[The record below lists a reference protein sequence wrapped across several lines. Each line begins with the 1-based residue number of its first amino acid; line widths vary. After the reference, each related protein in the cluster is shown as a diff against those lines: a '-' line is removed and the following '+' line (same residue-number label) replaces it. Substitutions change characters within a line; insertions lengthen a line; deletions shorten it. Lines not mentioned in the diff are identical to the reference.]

1 MLRDPMGGAPLLTF
15 WYAGEGVKA
24 RRRMKTASPAAVCAG
39 LEAFKPHSTQ
49 HTNFSM
55 SSHTGS
61 SSNSSSN
68 SPQNPAGFR
77 SFSFRL
83 LLGLTLAALVTGVFS
98 GLGAIALHYVL
109 DFMQELTFGQ
119 AEGHH
124 PMVTDGADPARRALV
139 LAALG
144 PFVALVWYYL
154 QSGGRRVVGVKS
166 QIAGATEEDRTPSLW
181 RQISHSLIQIV
192 AVGAGSPVGKEVAP
206 RELGALAAG
215 RTSNLLERLGFVGSD
230 GAPLLGVRERSLL
243 VAAGA
248 ASGLAAVYQVPIGGV
263 VYLVEAMA
271 VGLSL
276 RSLYVGAVTVWTAT
290 VTANLVIVNEPTYPV
305 PQLPLD
311 ATTLT
316 VAALTGVVLAPL
328 ALGFRALSQRAEKIK
343 AKDRSLLWRI
353 PVAFA
358 LVAVVSLWLP
368 EILGNGRLLTQ
379 HTFNASLDA
388 AADGLTAAAAVY
400 VLVLAVAK
408 AAVVVLSLRFGSYG
422 GTLTPGLALGA
433 AAAFCVAALV
443 LWVFPGLG
451 GGPGGAS
458 MVLYAAALTGTAAF
472 LGVSMN
478 APLSALT
485 LLIGFTGQGA
495 SAWLP
500 MAVAVGTA
508 VLTRRA
514 WTRAFGNKK

>member
-1 MLRDPMGGAPLLTF
+1 
-15 WYAGEGVKA
+15 
-24 RRRMKTASPAAVCAG
+24 
-39 LEAFKPHSTQ
+39 
-49 HTNFSM
+49 M

-61 SSNSSSN
+61 SSNSSPN

-83 LLGLTLAALVTGVFS
+83 LMGLTLAALVTGVFS

-124 PMVTDGADPARRALV
+124 PMVTDGADPARRALI

-144 PFVALVWYYL
+144 PFVALVWHYL
-154 QSGGRRVVGVKS
+154 QSGGRRVVGVNS

-181 RQISHSLIQIV
+181 QQISHSVIQIV

-215 RTSNLLERLGFVGSD
+215 RCACFLERGGGTRPD
-230 GAPLLGVRERSLL
+230 GAPLLGARERRLL

-276 RSLYVGAVTVWTAT
+276 WSLYVGAVTVWTAT

-316 VAALTGVVLAPL
+316 VAALTGVVLTPL

-379 HTFNASLDA
+379 HTFNEALAGGLGAGAVGYVA
-388 AADGLTAAAAVY
+388 ALT
-400 VLVLAVAK
+400 VAK
-408 AAVVVLSLRFGSYG
+408 AAVVVLSLRSGSYG

-433 AAAFCVAALV
+433 AAAFCMAALV
-443 LWVFPGLG
+443 LWAFPGLG
-451 GGPGGAS
+451 GVPGGAS

-478 APLSALT
+478 APLSALA

-508 VLTRRA
+508 VLTRWA
-514 WTRAFGNKK
+514 WTRAFGAKK

>member
-1 MLRDPMGGAPLLTF
+1 
-15 WYAGEGVKA
+15 
-24 RRRMKTASPAAVCAG
+24 
-39 LEAFKPHSTQ
+39 
-49 HTNFSM
+49 M
-55 SSHTGS
+55 SSHTA
-61 SSNSSSN
+61 SSSN
-68 SPQNPAGFR
+68 SPHIPAGSH

-83 LLGLTLAALVTGVFS
+83 LMGLTLAALVTGVFS

-124 PMVTDGADPARRALV
+124 PMVTDGADPARRALI

-154 QSGGRRVVGVKS
+154 QSGGRRVVGVNS

-181 RQISHSLIQIV
+181 QQISHSVIQIV

-215 RTSNLLERLGFVGSD
+215 RCACFLERMGSTRPD
-230 GAPLLGVRERSLL
+230 GAPLLGARERRLL

-276 RSLYVGAVTVWTAT
+276 WSLYVGAVTVWTAT

-316 VAALTGVVLAPL
+316 VAALTGVVLTPL

-379 HTFNASLDA
+379 HTFNEALAGGLGAGAVGYVA
-388 AADGLTAAAAVY
+388 ALT
-400 VLVLAVAK
+400 VAK
-408 AAVVVLSLRFGSYG
+408 AAVVVLSLRSGSYG

-433 AAAFCVAALV
+433 AAAFCMAALV
-443 LWVFPGLG
+443 LWAFPGLG
-451 GGPGGAS
+451 GVPGGAS

-508 VLTRRA
+508 VLTRWA
-514 WTRAFGNKK
+514 WTRAFGAKK

>member
-1 MLRDPMGGAPLLTF
+1 
-15 WYAGEGVKA
+15 
-24 RRRMKTASPAAVCAG
+24 
-39 LEAFKPHSTQ
+39 
-49 HTNFSM
+49 M

-61 SSNSSSN
+61 SSNSSPN

-154 QSGGRRVVGVKS
+154 QSGGRRVVSVKA

-181 RQISHSLIQIV
+181 RQISHSVIQIV

-215 RTSNLLERLGFVGSD
+215 RCARLLERIGGTRPDGSL
-230 GAPLLGVRERSLL
+230 LLGDRERRLL

-248 ASGLAAVYQVPIGGV
+248 ASGLAAVYQVPIGGL

-271 VGLSL
+271 AGLSL

-353 PVAFA
+353 PVAFV

-379 HTFNASLDA
+379 HTFNVSLDA
-388 AADGLTAAAAVY
+388 TAGGLSAVVAWY
-400 VLVLAVAK
+400 VVALCVAK
-408 AAVVVLSLRFGSYG
+408 AAVVLLSLRSGSYG

-433 AAAFCVAALV
+433 AAAFSVAALV
-443 LWVFPGLG
+443 LWAFPALG
-451 GGPGGAS
+451 GMPGGAS

-508 VLTRRA
+508 VLTRWA
-514 WTRAFGNKK
+514 WTRVFGSKK

>member
-1 MLRDPMGGAPLLTF
+1 
-15 WYAGEGVKA
+15 
-24 RRRMKTASPAAVCAG
+24 
-39 LEAFKPHSTQ
+39 
-49 HTNFSM
+49 
-55 SSHTGS
+55 
-61 SSNSSSN
+61 
-68 SPQNPAGFR
+68 
-77 SFSFRL
+77 
-83 LLGLTLAALVTGVFS
+83 
-98 GLGAIALHYVL
+98 
-109 DFMQELTFGQ
+109 MQELTFGQ

-181 RQISHSLIQIV
+181 RQIAHSVIQIV

-215 RTSNLLERLGFVGSD
+215 RTSNLLERLGFVGAD
-230 GAPLLGVRERSLL
+230 GAALLGVRERSLL

-290 VTANLVIVNEPTYPV
+290 ANLVIVNEPTYPV

-316 VAALTGVVLAPL
+316 VAALTGVVLTPL
-328 ALGFRALSQRAEKIK
+328 ALGFRALSQRAEKLK

-379 HTFNASLDA
+379 HTFNVSLDA
-388 AADGLTAAAAVY
+388 AAGGLTAAAAVY
-400 VLVLAVAK
+400 VLALAVAK

-443 LWVFPGLG
+443 LWAFPGLDG
-451 GGPGGAS
+451 VPGGTS

-508 VLTRRA
+508 VLTRWA
-514 WTRAFGNKK
+514 WTRAFGAKK

>member
-1 MLRDPMGGAPLLTF
+1 M
-15 WYAGEGVKA
+15 
-24 RRRMKTASPAAVCAG
+24 
-39 LEAFKPHSTQ
+39 
-49 HTNFSM
+49 
-55 SSHTGS
+55 
-61 SSNSSSN
+61 
-68 SPQNPAGFR
+68 
-77 SFSFRL
+77 
-83 LLGLTLAALVTGVFS
+83 FS

-119 AEGHH
+119 SEGHH

-154 QSGGRRVVGVKS
+154 QSGGRRVVSVKA
-166 QIAGATEEDRTPSLW
+166 QIAGTTEEDLNPPLW
-181 RQISHSLIQIV
+181 RQISHSVIQIV

-215 RTSNLLERLGFVGSD
+215 RCARLLERIGGTRPDGSL
-230 GAPLLGVRERSLL
+230 LLGDRERRLL

-248 ASGLAAVYQVPIGGV
+248 ASGLAAVYQVPIGGL

-271 VGLSL
+271 AGLSL
-276 RSLYVGAVTVWTAT
+276 WSLYVGAVTVWTAT
-290 VTANLVIVNEPTYPV
+290 VTANLVISSAPTYPV

-328 ALGFRALSQRAEKIK
+328 AL
-343 AKDRSLLWRI
+343 
-353 PVAFA
+353 
-358 LVAVVSLWLP
+358 VAVVSLWLP

-379 HTFNASLDA
+379 HTFNVSLDA
-388 AADGLTAAAAVY
+388 AAGGLSAVAAWY
-400 VLVLAVAK
+400 VVALCVAK
-408 AAVVVLSLRFGSYG
+408 AAVVLLSLRSGSYG

-433 AAAFCVAALV
+433 AAAFSVAALA
-443 LWVFPGLG
+443 LWAFPALG
-451 GGPGGAS
+451 GVPGGAS

-472 LGVSMN
+472 LGISMN

-485 LLIGFTGQGA
+485 LLIGFTGQGT

-508 VLTRRA
+508 VLTRWA
-514 WTRAFGNKK
+514 WTRAFGAKK

>member
-1 MLRDPMGGAPLLTF
+1 
-15 WYAGEGVKA
+15 
-24 RRRMKTASPAAVCAG
+24 
-39 LEAFKPHSTQ
+39 
-49 HTNFSM
+49 M
-55 SSHTGS
+55 SSHTA
-61 SSNSSSN
+61 SSSN
-68 SPQNPAGFR
+68 SPHIPAGSH

-83 LLGLTLAALVTGVFS
+83 LMGLTLAALVTGVFS

-124 PMVTDGADPARRALV
+124 PMVTDGADPARRALI

-144 PFVALVWYYL
+144 PFVALVCYYL
-154 QSGGRRVVGVKS
+154 QSGGRRVVGVNS

-181 RQISHSLIQIV
+181 QQISHSVIQIV

-215 RTSNLLERLGFVGSD
+215 RCACFLERMGSTRPD
-230 GAPLLGVRERSLL
+230 GAPLLGARERRLL

-276 RSLYVGAVTVWTAT
+276 WSLYVGAVTVWTAT

-316 VAALTGVVLAPL
+316 VAALTGVVLTPL

-379 HTFNASLDA
+379 HTFNEALAGGLGAGAVGYVA
-388 AADGLTAAAAVY
+388 ALT
-400 VLVLAVAK
+400 VAK
-408 AAVVVLSLRFGSYG
+408 AAVVVLSLRSGSYG

-433 AAAFCVAALV
+433 AAAFCMAALV
-443 LWVFPGLG
+443 LWAFPGLG
-451 GGPGGAS
+451 GVPGGAS

-508 VLTRRA
+508 VLTRWA
-514 WTRAFGNKK
+514 WTRVFGTKK

>member
-1 MLRDPMGGAPLLTF
+1 
-15 WYAGEGVKA
+15 
-24 RRRMKTASPAAVCAG
+24 
-39 LEAFKPHSTQ
+39 
-49 HTNFSM
+49 M

-61 SSNSSSN
+61 SPNSSSN
-68 SPQNPAGFR
+68 SPQNSAGFR

-139 LAALG
+139 LAVLG

-215 RTSNLLERLGFVGSD
+215 RTSNLLERLGFVGAD

-311 ATTLT
+311 ATTL
-316 VAALTGVVLAPL
+316 AALTGVVLTPL
-328 ALGFRALSQRAEKIK
+328 ALGFRALSQRAEKLK

-358 LVAVVSLWLP
+358 LVAMVSLWLP

-379 HTFNASLDA
+379 HTFNVSLDA
-388 AADGLTAAAAVY
+388 AAGGLTAAAAAY
-400 VLVLAVAK
+400 VLALCVAK
-408 AAVVVLSLRFGSYG
+408 AAVVVVSLRFGSYG

-433 AAAFCVAALV
+433 AAAFSVAALV
-443 LWVFPGLG
+443 LWAFPGLG
-451 GGPGGAS
+451 GVPGGAS

-472 LGVSMN
+472 LGISMN

-508 VLTRRA
+508 VLTRWV
-514 WTRAFGNKK
+514 WTRVFDAKK

>member
-1 MLRDPMGGAPLLTF
+1 
-15 WYAGEGVKA
+15 
-24 RRRMKTASPAAVCAG
+24 
-39 LEAFKPHSTQ
+39 
-49 HTNFSM
+49 M
-55 SSHTGS
+55 SSHTA
-61 SSNSSSN
+61 SSSN
-68 SPQNPAGFR
+68 SPHIPAGSH

-83 LLGLTLAALVTGVFS
+83 LMGLTLAALVTGVFS

-124 PMVTDGADPARRALV
+124 PMVTDGADPARRALI

-144 PFVALVWYYL
+144 PFVALVWHYL
-154 QSGGRRVVGVKS
+154 QSGGRRVVGVNS

-181 RQISHSLIQIV
+181 QQISHSVIQIV

-215 RTSNLLERLGFVGSD
+215 RCACFLERGGGTRPD
-230 GAPLLGVRERSLL
+230 GAPLLGDRERRLL

-248 ASGLAAVYQVPIGGV
+248 ASGLAAVYQVPIGGL

-271 VGLSL
+271 AGLSL
-276 RSLYVGAVTVWTAT
+276 WSLYVGAVTVGTAT
-290 VTANLVIVNEPTYPV
+290 VTANLVIANEPTYPV

-316 VAALTGVVLAPL
+316 VAALTGVVLTPL

-358 LVAVVSLWLP
+358 LVAVVSLWIP

-379 HTFNASLDA
+379 HTFNEALAGGLGAGAVGYVA
-388 AADGLTAAAAVY
+388 ALT
-400 VLVLAVAK
+400 VAK
-408 AAVVVLSLRFGSYG
+408 AAVVVLSQRSGSYG

-433 AAAFCVAALV
+433 AAAFCMAALV
-443 LWVFPGLG
+443 LWAFPGLG
-451 GGPGGAS
+451 GVPGGAS

-478 APLSALT
+478 APLSALA

-508 VLTRRA
+508 VLTRWA
-514 WTRAFGNKK
+514 WTRAFGAKK

>member
-1 MLRDPMGGAPLLTF
+1 M
-15 WYAGEGVKA
+15 
-24 RRRMKTASPAAVCAG
+24 
-39 LEAFKPHSTQ
+39 
-49 HTNFSM
+49 
-55 SSHTGS
+55 
-61 SSNSSSN
+61 
-68 SPQNPAGFR
+68 
-77 SFSFRL
+77 
-83 LLGLTLAALVTGVFS
+83 
-98 GLGAIALHYVL
+98 
-109 DFMQELTFGQ
+109 
-119 AEGHH
+119 
-124 PMVTDGADPARRALV
+124 
-139 LAALG
+139 
-144 PFVALVWYYL
+144 
-154 QSGGRRVVGVKS
+154 
-166 QIAGATEEDRTPSLW
+166 
-181 RQISHSLIQIV
+181 
-192 AVGAGSPVGKEVAP
+192 
-206 RELGALAAG
+206 ALAAG
-215 RTSNLLERLGFVGSD
+215 RTSNLLERLGFVGAD
-230 GAPLLGVRERSLL
+230 GAALLGVRERSLL

-290 VTANLVIVNEPTYPV
+290 VTANLVIVDEPTYPV

-316 VAALTGVVLAPL
+316 VAALTGVVLTPL
-328 ALGFRALSQRAEKIK
+328 ALGFRALSQRAEKLK

-379 HTFNASLDA
+379 HTFNVSLDA
-388 AADGLTAAAAVY
+388 AAGGLSAAAAVY
-400 VLVLAVAK
+400 VLALAVAK
-408 AAVVVLSLRFGSYG
+408 AAVVLLSLRSGSYG

-443 LWVFPGLG
+443 LWAFPGLDG
-451 GGPGGAS
+451 VPGGAS

-508 VLTRRA
+508 VLTRWA
-514 WTRAFGNKK
+514 WTRAFGTKK

>member
-1 MLRDPMGGAPLLTF
+1 
-15 WYAGEGVKA
+15 
-24 RRRMKTASPAAVCAG
+24 
-39 LEAFKPHSTQ
+39 
-49 HTNFSM
+49 M

-68 SPQNPAGFR
+68 SPQNSAGSR
-77 SFSFRL
+77 SFPFRL
-83 LLGLTLAALVTGVFS
+83 LLGLTLAALVTGVLS

-109 DFMQELTFGQ
+109 DFMQELAFGHS
-119 AEGHH
+119 EGHH

-154 QSGGRRVVGVKS
+154 QSGGRRIVSVKA
-166 QIAGATEEDRTPSLW
+166 QIAGATEEDLKPSLW
-181 RQISHSLIQIV
+181 RQISHSVIQIV
-192 AVGAGSPVGKEVAP
+192 AVGVGSPVGKEVAP

-215 RTSNLLERLGFVGSD
+215 RCARLLEHIGGTRPDGSL
-230 GAPLLGVRERSLL
+230 LLGDRERRLL

-248 ASGLAAVYQVPIGGV
+248 ASGLAAVYQVPIGGL

-271 VGLSL
+271 AGLSL

-290 VTANLVIVNEPTYPV
+290 AMANLVISNAPTYPV

-353 PVAFA
+353 PVAFV

-379 HTFNASLDA
+379 HTFNVSLDA
-388 AADGLTAAAAVY
+388 AAGGLTAAAAWY
-400 VLVLAVAK
+400 VVALCVAK
-408 AAVVVLSLRFGSYG
+408 AAVVLLSLRSGSYG

-433 AAAFCVAALV
+433 AAAFSVAALV
-443 LWVFPGLG
+443 LWAFPALG
-451 GGPGGAS
+451 GVPGGAS

-472 LGVSMN
+472 LGISMN

-508 VLTRRA
+508 VLTRWA
-514 WTRAFGNKK
+514 WTRVFGSKK

>member
-1 MLRDPMGGAPLLTF
+1 
-15 WYAGEGVKA
+15 
-24 RRRMKTASPAAVCAG
+24 
-39 LEAFKPHSTQ
+39 
-49 HTNFSM
+49 M

-61 SSNSSSN
+61 SSNSSPN
-68 SPQNPAGFR
+68 SPQSPAGFR

-83 LLGLTLAALVTGVFS
+83 LLGLTIAALVTGVFS

-166 QIAGATEEDRTPSLW
+166 QIAGVTEEDRTPSLW

-215 RTSNLLERLGFVGSD
+215 RTSNLLERLGFVGAD

-248 ASGLAAVYQVPIGGV
+248 ASGLAAVYQVPVGGV

-316 VAALTGVVLAPL
+316 VAALTGVVLTPL
-328 ALGFRALSQRAEKIK
+328 ALGFRALSQRAEKLK

-379 HTFNASLDA
+379 HTFNVSLD
-388 AADGLTAAAAVY
+388 AAAAVY
-400 VLVLAVAK
+400 VLALCVAK

-443 LWVFPGLG
+443 LWAFPGLG
-451 GGPGGAS
+451 GVPGGAS

-508 VLTRRA
+508 VLTRWA
-514 WTRAFGNKK
+514 WTRAFGYKK

>member
-1 MLRDPMGGAPLLTF
+1 
-15 WYAGEGVKA
+15 
-24 RRRMKTASPAAVCAG
+24 
-39 LEAFKPHSTQ
+39 
-49 HTNFSM
+49 M

-61 SSNSSSN
+61 SSSSSPN
-68 SPQNPAGFR
+68 SPQSPAGFR

-124 PMVTDGADPARRALV
+124 PMVTDGADSARRALV

-154 QSGGRRVVGVKS
+154 QSGGRRVVSVKA
-166 QIAGATEEDRTPSLW
+166 QIAGATEEDLKPSLW
-181 RQISHSLIQIV
+181 RQISHSVIQIV

-215 RTSNLLERLGFVGSD
+215 RCARLLERIGGTRPDGS
-230 GAPLLGVRERSLL
+230 PLLGDRERRLL

-316 VAALTGVVLAPL
+316 VAALTGVVLTPL
-328 ALGFRALSQRAEKIK
+328 ALGFRALSQRAEKLK

-353 PVAFA
+353 PVAFV

-379 HTFNASLDA
+379 HTFNVSLDA
-388 AADGLTAAAAVY
+388 AAGGLTAAAAAVY
-400 VLVLAVAK
+400 VLALAVAK

-443 LWVFPGLG
+443 LWAFPGLG
-451 GGPGGAS
+451 GVPGGTS

-472 LGVSMN
+472 LGISMN

-508 VLTRRA
+508 VLTRWA
-514 WTRAFGNKK
+514 WTRALDAKK

>member
-1 MLRDPMGGAPLLTF
+1 
-15 WYAGEGVKA
+15 
-24 RRRMKTASPAAVCAG
+24 
-39 LEAFKPHSTQ
+39 
-49 HTNFSM
+49 M

-61 SSNSSSN
+61 SSNSSPN

-83 LLGLTLAALVTGVFS
+83 LMGLTLAALVTGVFS

-124 PMVTDGADPARRALV
+124 PMVTDGADPARRALI

-144 PFVALVWYYL
+144 PFVALVWHYL
-154 QSGGRRVVGVKS
+154 QSGGRRVVGVNS

-181 RQISHSLIQIV
+181 QQISHSVIQIV

-215 RTSNLLERLGFVGSD
+215 RCACFLERMGSTRPD
-230 GAPLLGVRERSLL
+230 GAPLLGARERRLL

-276 RSLYVGAVTVWTAT
+276 WSLYVGAVTVWTAT

-316 VAALTGVVLAPL
+316 VAALTGVVLTPL

-379 HTFNASLDA
+379 HTFNEALAGGLGAGAVGYVA
-388 AADGLTAAAAVY
+388 ALT
-400 VLVLAVAK
+400 VAK
-408 AAVVVLSLRFGSYG
+408 AAVVVLSLRSGSYG

-433 AAAFCVAALV
+433 AAAFCMAALV
-443 LWVFPGLG
+443 LWAFPGLG
-451 GGPGGAS
+451 GVPGGAS

-478 APLSALT
+478 APLSALA

-508 VLTRRA
+508 VLTRWA
-514 WTRAFGNKK
+514 WTRAFGAKK

>member
-1 MLRDPMGGAPLLTF
+1 
-15 WYAGEGVKA
+15 
-24 RRRMKTASPAAVCAG
+24 
-39 LEAFKPHSTQ
+39 
-49 HTNFSM
+49 M

-61 SSNSSSN
+61 SSNSSPN

-109 DFMQELTFGQ
+109 DFMQELTFGHS
-119 AEGHH
+119 EVHH

-139 LAALG
+139 LAALS

-215 RTSNLLERLGFVGSD
+215 RCACFLERGGGTRPD
-230 GAPLLGVRERSLL
+230 GAPLLGARERRLLGARERRLL

-271 VGLSL
+271 AGLSL
-276 RSLYVGAVTVWTAT
+276 WSLYVGAVTVWTAT

-316 VAALTGVVLAPL
+316 VAALTGVVLTPL

-379 HTFNASLDA
+379 HTFNVSLDA
-388 AADGLTAAAAVY
+388 AAGGLTAAAAVY
-400 VLVLAVAK
+400 VLALAVAK
-408 AAVVVLSLRFGSYG
+408 AAVVVLSLCFGSYG

-433 AAAFCVAALV
+433 AVAFCVAALV
-443 LWVFPGLG
+443 LWAFPGLG
-451 GGPGGAS
+451 GVPGGAS

-508 VLTRRA
+508 VLTRWA
-514 WTRAFGNKK
+514 WTRAFGAKK

>member
-1 MLRDPMGGAPLLTF
+1 
-15 WYAGEGVKA
+15 
-24 RRRMKTASPAAVCAG
+24 
-39 LEAFKPHSTQ
+39 
-49 HTNFSM
+49 M
-55 SSHTGS
+55 SSRTA
-61 SSNSSSN
+61 SSSN
-68 SPQNPAGFR
+68 SPQIPAGSR

-83 LLGLTLAALVTGVFS
+83 LMGLTLAALVTGVFS

-124 PMVTDGADPARRALV
+124 PMVTDGADPARRALI

-154 QSGGRRVVGVKS
+154 QSGGRRVVGVNS

-181 RQISHSLIQIV
+181 QQISHSVIQIV

-215 RTSNLLERLGFVGSD
+215 RCACFLERMGSTRPD
-230 GAPLLGVRERSLL
+230 GAPLLGARERRLL

-276 RSLYVGAVTVWTAT
+276 WSLYVGAVTVWTAT

-316 VAALTGVVLAPL
+316 VAALTGVVLTPL

-368 EILGNGRLLTQ
+368 EILGNGRMLTQ
-379 HTFNASLDA
+379 HTFNEALAGGLGAGAVGYVA
-388 AADGLTAAAAVY
+388 ALT
-400 VLVLAVAK
+400 VAK
-408 AAVVVLSLRFGSYG
+408 AAVVVLSLRSGSYG

-433 AAAFCVAALV
+433 AAAFCMAALV
-443 LWVFPGLG
+443 LWAFPGLG
-451 GGPGGAS
+451 GVPGGAS

-478 APLSALT
+478 APLSALA

-508 VLTRRA
+508 VLTRWA
-514 WTRAFGNKK
+514 WTRAFGAKK

>member
-1 MLRDPMGGAPLLTF
+1 
-15 WYAGEGVKA
+15 
-24 RRRMKTASPAAVCAG
+24 
-39 LEAFKPHSTQ
+39 
-49 HTNFSM
+49 M
-55 SSHTGS
+55 SSHTD
-61 SSNSSSN
+61 SSSN
-68 SPQNPAGFR
+68 SPQIPAGSR

-83 LLGLTLAALVTGVFS
+83 LMGLTLAALVTGVLS

-109 DFMQELTFGQ
+109 DFMQELTFGHS
-119 AEGHH
+119 EVHH

-139 LAALG
+139 LAALS

-154 QSGGRRVVGVKS
+154 QSGGRRVVGVNS

-181 RQISHSLIQIV
+181 QQISHSVIQIV

-215 RTSNLLERLGFVGSD
+215 RCACFLERGGGTRPD
-230 GAPLLGVRERSLL
+230 GAPLLGDRERRLL

-248 ASGLAAVYQVPIGGV
+248 ASGLAAVYQVPIGGL

-271 VGLSL
+271 AGLSL
-276 RSLYVGAVTVWTAT
+276 WSLYVGAVTVWTAT
-290 VTANLVIVNEPTYPV
+290 VTANLVIANEPTYPV

-316 VAALTGVVLAPL
+316 VAALTGVVLTPL

-358 LVAVVSLWLP
+358 LVAVVSLWIP

-379 HTFNASLDA
+379 HTFNEALAGGLGAGAVGYVA
-388 AADGLTAAAAVY
+388 ALT
-400 VLVLAVAK
+400 VAK
-408 AAVVVLSLRFGSYG
+408 AAVVVLSLRSGSYG

-433 AAAFCVAALV
+433 AVAFCVAALV
-443 LWVFPGLG
+443 LWAFPGLG
-451 GGPGGAS
+451 GVPGGAS

-508 VLTRRA
+508 VLTRWA
-514 WTRAFGNKK
+514 WTRAFGAKK

>member
-1 MLRDPMGGAPLLTF
+1 
-15 WYAGEGVKA
+15 
-24 RRRMKTASPAAVCAG
+24 
-39 LEAFKPHSTQ
+39 
-49 HTNFSM
+49 M

-61 SSNSSSN
+61 SSNPSSN
-68 SPQNPAGFR
+68 SPQNPAGSR

-83 LLGLTLAALVTGVFS
+83 VIALTLAALVTGVFS
-98 GLGAIALHYVL
+98 GLGAIVLHHVL
-109 DFMQELTFGQ
+109 DFMQELAFGQ
-119 AEGHH
+119 SEGHH

-215 RTSNLLERLGFVGSD
+215 RCARLLERIGGTRPDGSL
-230 GAPLLGVRERSLL
+230 LLGDRERRLL

-248 ASGLAAVYQVPIGGV
+248 ASGLAAVYQVPFAG
-263 VYLVEAMA
+263 LVFLLEAMA

-276 RSLYVGAVTVWTAT
+276 RSLYVGAITMWVAT

-353 PVAFA
+353 PVAFV

-379 HTFNASLDA
+379 HTFNVSLDA
-388 AADGLTAAAAVY
+388 AAGGLSAAAAVY
-400 VLVLAVAK
+400 VLALCVAK

-451 GGPGGAS
+451 GVPGGAS

-485 LLIGFTGQGA
+485 LLIGFTGQGV

-508 VLTRRA
+508 VLTRWA
-514 WTRAFGNKK
+514 WTRTFGTKK

>member
-1 MLRDPMGGAPLLTF
+1 
-15 WYAGEGVKA
+15 
-24 RRRMKTASPAAVCAG
+24 
-39 LEAFKPHSTQ
+39 
-49 HTNFSM
+49 M
-55 SSHTGS
+55 SSRIA
-61 SSNSSSN
+61 SSSN
-68 SPQNPAGFR
+68 SPQIPAGSR

-83 LLGLTLAALVTGVFS
+83 LMGLTLAALVTGVFS

-124 PMVTDGADPARRALV
+124 PMVTDGADPARRALI

-154 QSGGRRVVGVKS
+154 QSGGRRVFGVNS

-181 RQISHSLIQIV
+181 QQISHSVIQIV

-215 RTSNLLERLGFVGSD
+215 RCACFLERVGGTRPD
-230 GAPLLGVRERSLL
+230 GAPLLGARERHLL

-248 ASGLAAVYQVPIGGV
+248 ASGLAAVYQVPIGGM

-271 VGLSL
+271 AGLSL
-276 RSLYVGAVTVWTAT
+276 WSLYVGAVTVWTAT
-290 VTANLVIVNEPTYPV
+290 VTANLVIANEPTYPV

-316 VAALTGVVLAPL
+316 VAALTGVVLTPL

-353 PVAFA
+353 PLAFA

-379 HTFNASLDA
+379 HTFNEALA
-388 AADGLTAAAAVY
+388 GGLGVAAVGY
-400 VLVLAVAK
+400 VAALTVAK
-408 AAVVVLSLRFGSYG
+408 AAVVVLSLRSGSYG

-433 AAAFCVAALV
+433 AAAFCMAALV
-443 LWVFPGLG
+443 LWAFPGLG
-451 GGPGGAS
+451 GVPGGAS

-478 APLSALT
+478 APLSALA

-508 VLTRRA
+508 VLTRWA
-514 WTRAFGNKK
+514 WTRVFGTKK

>member
-1 MLRDPMGGAPLLTF
+1 
-15 WYAGEGVKA
+15 
-24 RRRMKTASPAAVCAG
+24 
-39 LEAFKPHSTQ
+39 
-49 HTNFSM
+49 M
-55 SSHTGS
+55 SSHTA
-61 SSNSSSN
+61 SSSN
-68 SPQNPAGFR
+68 SPHIPAGSH

-83 LLGLTLAALVTGVFS
+83 LMGLTLAALVTGVFS

-124 PMVTDGADPARRALV
+124 PMVTDGADPARRALI

-154 QSGGRRVVGVKS
+154 QSGGRRVVGVNS

-181 RQISHSLIQIV
+181 QQISHSVIQIV

-215 RTSNLLERLGFVGSD
+215 RCACFLERMGSTRPD
-230 GAPLLGVRERSLL
+230 GAPLLGARERRLL

-276 RSLYVGAVTVWTAT
+276 WSLYVGAVTVWTAT

-316 VAALTGVVLAPL
+316 VAALTGVVLTPL

-379 HTFNASLDA
+379 HTFNEALAGGLGAGGVGYVA
-388 AADGLTAAAAVY
+388 ALT
-400 VLVLAVAK
+400 VAK
-408 AAVVVLSLRFGSYG
+408 AAVVVLSLRSGSYG

-433 AAAFCVAALV
+433 AAAFCMAALV
-443 LWVFPGLG
+443 LWAFPGLG
-451 GGPGGAS
+451 GVPGGAS

-478 APLSALT
+478 APLSALA

-508 VLTRRA
+508 VLTRWA
-514 WTRAFGNKK
+514 WTRAFGAKK

>member
-1 MLRDPMGGAPLLTF
+1 M
-15 WYAGEGVKA
+15 
-24 RRRMKTASPAAVCAG
+24 
-39 LEAFKPHSTQ
+39 
-49 HTNFSM
+49 
-55 SSHTGS
+55 
-61 SSNSSSN
+61 
-68 SPQNPAGFR
+68 
-77 SFSFRL
+77 
-83 LLGLTLAALVTGVFS
+83 GLTLAALVTGVFS

-124 PMVTDGADPARRALV
+124 PMVTDGADPARRALI

-144 PFVALVWYYL
+144 PFVALVWHYL
-154 QSGGRRVVGVKS
+154 QSGGRRVVGVNS

-181 RQISHSLIQIV
+181 QQISHSVIQIV

-215 RTSNLLERLGFVGSD
+215 RCACFLERGGGTRPD
-230 GAPLLGVRERSLL
+230 GAPLLGARERRLL

-276 RSLYVGAVTVWTAT
+276 WSLYVGAVTVWTAT

-316 VAALTGVVLAPL
+316 VAALTGVVLTPL

-379 HTFNASLDA
+379 HTFNEALAGGLGAGAVGYVA
-388 AADGLTAAAAVY
+388 ALT
-400 VLVLAVAK
+400 VAK
-408 AAVVVLSLRFGSYG
+408 AAVVVLSLRSGSYG

-433 AAAFCVAALV
+433 AAAFCMAALV
-443 LWVFPGLG
+443 LWAFPGLG
-451 GGPGGAS
+451 GVPGGAS

-478 APLSALT
+478 APLSALA

-508 VLTRRA
+508 VLTRWA
-514 WTRAFGNKK
+514 WTRAFGAKK

>member
-1 MLRDPMGGAPLLTF
+1 
-15 WYAGEGVKA
+15 
-24 RRRMKTASPAAVCAG
+24 
-39 LEAFKPHSTQ
+39 
-49 HTNFSM
+49 M
-55 SSHTGS
+55 SSHTG
-61 SSNSSSN
+61 SSSN

-181 RQISHSLIQIV
+181 RQIAHSVIQIV

-215 RTSNLLERLGFVGSD
+215 RTSNLLERLGFVGAD
-230 GAPLLGVRERSLL
+230 GAALLGVRERSLL

-290 VTANLVIVNEPTYPV
+290 ANLVIVNEPTYPV

-316 VAALTGVVLAPL
+316 VAALTGVVLTPL
-328 ALGFRALSQRAEKIK
+328 ALGFRALSQRAEKLK

-379 HTFNASLDA
+379 HTFNVSLDA
-388 AADGLTAAAAVY
+388 AAGGLTAAAAVY
-400 VLVLAVAK
+400 VLALAVAK

-443 LWVFPGLG
+443 LWAFPGLDG
-451 GGPGGAS
+451 VPGGTS

-508 VLTRRA
+508 VLTRWA
-514 WTRAFGNKK
+514 WTRAFGAKK

>member
-1 MLRDPMGGAPLLTF
+1 
-15 WYAGEGVKA
+15 
-24 RRRMKTASPAAVCAG
+24 
-39 LEAFKPHSTQ
+39 
-49 HTNFSM
+49 M
-55 SSHTGS
+55 SSHTD
-61 SSNSSSN
+61 SSSN
-68 SPQNPAGFR
+68 SPWNPAGSR
-77 SFSFRL
+77 SFPFRF
-83 LLGLTLAALVTGVFS
+83 LLGLTLAALVTGVLS

-109 DFMQELTFGQ
+109 DFMQELAFGHS
-119 AEGHH
+119 EGHH
-124 PMVTDGADPARRALV
+124 PMVTDGADPARHALV

-154 QSGGRRVVGVKS
+154 QSGGRRIVSVKA
-166 QIAGATEEDRTPSLW
+166 QIAGATEEDLKPSLW
-181 RQISHSLIQIV
+181 RQISHSVIQIV

-215 RTSNLLERLGFVGSD
+215 RCARLLERIGGTRPDGS
-230 GAPLLGVRERSLL
+230 PLLGDRERRLL

-248 ASGLAAVYQVPIGGV
+248 ASGLAAVYQVPIGGL

-271 VGLSL
+271 AGLSL
-276 RSLYVGAVTVWTAT
+276 WSLYVGAVTVWTAT
-290 VTANLVIVNEPTYPV
+290 ATANLAISNAPTYPV

-316 VAALTGVVLAPL
+316 VAALTGVVLTPL

-379 HTFNASLDA
+379 HTFNVSLDA
-388 AADGLTAAAAVY
+388 AGGLSAAAAVHM
-400 VLVLAVAK
+400 LALAVAK
-408 AAVVVLSLRFGSYG
+408 AAVVLLSLRSGSYG

-443 LWVFPGLG
+443 LWAFPALG
-451 GGPGGAS
+451 GVPGGAS

-472 LGVSMN
+472 LGISMN

-508 VLTRRA
+508 VLTRWA
-514 WTRAFGNKK
+514 WTRVFGAKK

>member
-1 MLRDPMGGAPLLTF
+1 MF
-15 WYAGEGVKA
+15 
-24 RRRMKTASPAAVCAG
+24 
-39 LEAFKPHSTQ
+39 
-49 HTNFSM
+49 
-55 SSHTGS
+55 SHTGS
-61 SSNSSSN
+61 SSNSSPN
-68 SPQNPAGFR
+68 SPQNPAGSR
-77 SFSFRL
+77 SFLFRL
-83 LLGLTLAALVTGVFS
+83 LLVLTLAALVTGVFS
-98 GLGAIALHYVL
+98 GLGAIVLHYVL

-154 QSGGRRVVGVKS
+154 QSGGRHVVGVKS
-166 QIAGATEEDRTPSLW
+166 QIAGATEEDRAPSLW
-181 RQISHSLIQIV
+181 RQISHSVIQIV

-215 RTSNLLERLGFVGSD
+215 RCARFLERVGGTRPD
-230 GAPLLGVRERSLL
+230 GSLLLGDRERRLL

-316 VAALTGVVLAPL
+316 VAALTGVVLTPL

-358 LVAVVSLWLP
+358 LVAVVSLWIP

-379 HTFNASLDA
+379 HTFNEALAGGLGAGAVGYVA
-388 AADGLTAAAAVY
+388 ALT
-400 VLVLAVAK
+400 VAK
-408 AAVVVLSLRFGSYG
+408 AAVVVLSLRSGSYG

-433 AAAFCVAALV
+433 AAAFCMAALV
-443 LWVFPGLG
+443 LWAFPGLG
-451 GGPGGAS
+451 GVPGGAS

-508 VLTRRA
+508 VLTRWA
-514 WTRAFGNKK
+514 WTRAFGAKK

>member
-1 MLRDPMGGAPLLTF
+1 
-15 WYAGEGVKA
+15 
-24 RRRMKTASPAAVCAG
+24 
-39 LEAFKPHSTQ
+39 
-49 HTNFSM
+49 M
-55 SSHTGS
+55 SSHTA
-61 SSNSSSN
+61 SSSN
-68 SPQNPAGFR
+68 SPHIPAGSH

-83 LLGLTLAALVTGVFS
+83 LMGLTLAALVTGVFS

-124 PMVTDGADPARRALV
+124 PMVTDGADPARRALI

-154 QSGGRRVVGVKS
+154 QSGGRRVVGVNS

-181 RQISHSLIQIV
+181 QQISHSVIQIV

-215 RTSNLLERLGFVGSD
+215 RCACFLERMGSTRPD
-230 GAPLLGVRERSLL
+230 GAPLLGARERRLL

-276 RSLYVGAVTVWTAT
+276 WSLYVGAVTVWTAT

-316 VAALTGVVLAPL
+316 VAALTGVVLTPL

-379 HTFNASLDA
+379 HTFNEALAGGLGAGAVGYVA
-388 AADGLTAAAAVY
+388 ALT
-400 VLVLAVAK
+400 VAK
-408 AAVVVLSLRFGSYG
+408 AAVVVLSLRSGSYG

-433 AAAFCVAALV
+433 AVAFCVAALV
-443 LWVFPGLG
+443 LWVFPGLDG
-451 GGPGGAS
+451 VPGGAS

-508 VLTRRA
+508 VLTRWA
-514 WTRAFGNKK
+514 WTRAFGAKK

>member
-1 MLRDPMGGAPLLTF
+1 
-15 WYAGEGVKA
+15 
-24 RRRMKTASPAAVCAG
+24 
-39 LEAFKPHSTQ
+39 
-49 HTNFSM
+49 M
-55 SSHTGS
+55 SSRIA
-61 SSNSSSN
+61 SSSN
-68 SPQNPAGFR
+68 SPQIPAGSR

-83 LLGLTLAALVTGVFS
+83 LMGLTLAALVTGVFS

-124 PMVTDGADPARRALV
+124 PMVTDGADPARRALI

-154 QSGGRRVVGVKS
+154 QSGGRRVVGVNS

-181 RQISHSLIQIV
+181 QQISHSVIQIV

-215 RTSNLLERLGFVGSD
+215 RCACFLERGGGTRPD
-230 GAPLLGVRERSLL
+230 GAPLLGDRERRLL

-248 ASGLAAVYQVPIGGV
+248 ASGLAAVYQVPIGGL

-271 VGLSL
+271 AGLSL
-276 RSLYVGAVTVWTAT
+276 WSLYVGAVTVWTAT
-290 VTANLVIVNEPTYPV
+290 VTANLVIANEPTYPV

-316 VAALTGVVLAPL
+316 VAALTGVVLTPL

-358 LVAVVSLWLP
+358 LVAVVSLWIP

-379 HTFNASLDA
+379 HTFNEALAGGLGAGAVGYVA
-388 AADGLTAAAAVY
+388 ALT
-400 VLVLAVAK
+400 VAK
-408 AAVVVLSLRFGSYG
+408 AAVVVLSLRSGSYG

-433 AAAFCVAALV
+433 AVAFCVAALV
-443 LWVFPGLG
+443 LWAFPGLG
-451 GGPGGAS
+451 GVPGGAS

-508 VLTRRA
+508 VLTRWA
-514 WTRAFGNKK
+514 WTRAFGAKK

>member
-1 MLRDPMGGAPLLTF
+1 
-15 WYAGEGVKA
+15 
-24 RRRMKTASPAAVCAG
+24 
-39 LEAFKPHSTQ
+39 
-49 HTNFSM
+49 M
-55 SSHTGS
+55 SSRIA
-61 SSNSSSN
+61 SSSN
-68 SPQNPAGFR
+68 SPQIPAGSR

-83 LLGLTLAALVTGVFS
+83 LMGLTLAALVTGVFS

-124 PMVTDGADPARRALV
+124 PMVTDGADPARRALI

-154 QSGGRRVVGVKS
+154 QSGGRRVVGVNS

-181 RQISHSLIQIV
+181 QQISHSVIQIV

-215 RTSNLLERLGFVGSD
+215 RCACFLERGGGTRPD
-230 GAPLLGVRERSLL
+230 GAPLLGDRERRLL

-248 ASGLAAVYQVPIGGV
+248 ASGLAAVYQVPIGGL

-271 VGLSL
+271 AGLSL
-276 RSLYVGAVTVWTAT
+276 WSLYVGAVTVWTAT
-290 VTANLVIVNEPTYPV
+290 VTANLVIANEPTYPV

-316 VAALTGVVLAPL
+316 VAALTGVVLTPL

-358 LVAVVSLWLP
+358 LVAVVSLWIP

-379 HTFNASLDA
+379 HTFNEALAGGLGAGTVGYVA
-388 AADGLTAAAAVY
+388 ALT
-400 VLVLAVAK
+400 VAK
-408 AAVVVLSLRFGSYG
+408 AAVVVLSLRSGSYG

-433 AAAFCVAALV
+433 AVAFCVAALV
-443 LWVFPGLG
+443 LWAFPGLG
-451 GGPGGAS
+451 GVPGGAS

-508 VLTRRA
+508 VLTRWA
-514 WTRAFGNKK
+514 WTRAFGAKK

>member
-1 MLRDPMGGAPLLTF
+1 
-15 WYAGEGVKA
+15 
-24 RRRMKTASPAAVCAG
+24 
-39 LEAFKPHSTQ
+39 
-49 HTNFSM
+49 M
-55 SSHTGS
+55 SSHTDS
-61 SSNSSSN
+61 SSNG
-68 SPQNPAGFR
+68 PWNPAGSR
-77 SFSFRL
+77 SFPFRL
-83 LLGLTLAALVTGVFS
+83 LLGLTLAALVTGVLS

-109 DFMQELTFGQ
+109 DFMQELAFGHS
-119 AEGHH
+119 EGHH

-154 QSGGRRVVGVKS
+154 QSGGRRIVSVKV
-166 QIAGATEEDRTPSLW
+166 QIAGATEEDLKPSLW
-181 RQISHSLIQIV
+181 RQISHSMIQIV

-215 RTSNLLERLGFVGSD
+215 RCARLLERIGGARPDGS
-230 GAPLLGVRERSLL
+230 PLLGDRERRLL

-248 ASGLAAVYQVPIGGV
+248 ASGLAAVYQVPIGGL

-271 VGLSL
+271 AGLSL
-276 RSLYVGAVTVWTAT
+276 WSLYVGAVTVWTAT
-290 VTANLVIVNEPTYPV
+290 ATANLVISNAPTYPV

-316 VAALTGVVLAPL
+316 VAALTGVVLTPL

-379 HTFNASLDA
+379 HTFNVSLDA
-388 AADGLTAAAAVY
+388 AAGGLSAAAVY
-400 VLVLAVAK
+400 VLALCVAK
-408 AAVVVLSLRFGSYG
+408 AAVVLLSLRSGSYG

-433 AAAFCVAALV
+433 AAAFCVAALA
-443 LWVFPGLG
+443 LWAFPGLG
-451 GGPGGAS
+451 RVPGGAS

-472 LGVSMN
+472 LGISMN

-508 VLTRRA
+508 VLTRWA
-514 WTRAFGNKK
+514 WTRAFGAKK

>member
-1 MLRDPMGGAPLLTF
+1 
-15 WYAGEGVKA
+15 
-24 RRRMKTASPAAVCAG
+24 
-39 LEAFKPHSTQ
+39 
-49 HTNFSM
+49 M

-61 SSNSSSN
+61 SSNSSPN

-83 LLGLTLAALVTGVFS
+83 LMGLTLAALVTGVFS

-124 PMVTDGADPARRALV
+124 PMVTDGADPARRALI

-144 PFVALVWYYL
+144 PFVALVWHYL
-154 QSGGRRVVGVKS
+154 QSGGRRVVGVNS

-181 RQISHSLIQIV
+181 QQISHSVIQIV

-215 RTSNLLERLGFVGSD
+215 RCACFLERGGGTRPD
-230 GAPLLGVRERSLL
+230 GAPLLGARERRLL

-276 RSLYVGAVTVWTAT
+276 WSLYVGAVT
-290 VTANLVIVNEPTYPV
+290 ANRVIVNEPTYPV

-316 VAALTGVVLAPL
+316 VAALTGVVLTPL

-379 HTFNASLDA
+379 HTFNEALAGGLGAGAVGYVA
-388 AADGLTAAAAVY
+388 ALT
-400 VLVLAVAK
+400 VAK
-408 AAVVVLSLRFGSYG
+408 AAVVVLSLRSGSYG

-433 AAAFCVAALV
+433 AAAFCMAALV
-443 LWVFPGLG
+443 LWAFPGLG
-451 GGPGGAS
+451 GVPGGAS

-478 APLSALT
+478 APLSALA

-508 VLTRRA
+508 VLTRWA
-514 WTRAFGNKK
+514 WTRAFGAKK

>member
-1 MLRDPMGGAPLLTF
+1 
-15 WYAGEGVKA
+15 
-24 RRRMKTASPAAVCAG
+24 
-39 LEAFKPHSTQ
+39 
-49 HTNFSM
+49 M
-55 SSHTGS
+55 SSRTA
-61 SSNSSSN
+61 SSSN
-68 SPQNPAGFR
+68 SPQIPAGSR

-83 LLGLTLAALVTGVFS
+83 LMGLTLAALVTGVFS

-124 PMVTDGADPARRALV
+124 PMVTDGADPARRALI

-144 PFVALVWYYL
+144 PFVALVWHYL
-154 QSGGRRVVGVKS
+154 QSGGRRVVGVNS

-181 RQISHSLIQIV
+181 QQISHSVIQIV

-215 RTSNLLERLGFVGSD
+215 RCACFLERGGGTRPD
-230 GAPLLGVRERSLL
+230 GAPLLGDRERRLL

-248 ASGLAAVYQVPIGGV
+248 ASGLAAVYQVPIGGL

-271 VGLSL
+271 AGLSL
-276 RSLYVGAVTVWTAT
+276 WSLYVGAVTVGTAT
-290 VTANLVIVNEPTYPV
+290 VTANLVIANEPTYPV

-316 VAALTGVVLAPL
+316 VAALTGVVLTPL

-358 LVAVVSLWLP
+358 LVAVVSLWIP

-379 HTFNASLDA
+379 HTFNEALAGGLGAGAVGYVA
-388 AADGLTAAAAVY
+388 ALT
-400 VLVLAVAK
+400 VAK
-408 AAVVVLSLRFGSYG
+408 AAVVVLSLRSGSYG

-433 AAAFCVAALV
+433 AAAFCMAALV
-443 LWVFPGLG
+443 LWAFPGLG
-451 GGPGGAS
+451 GVPGGAS
-458 MVLYAAALTGTAAF
+458 MVLYAAALTGTAVF

-508 VLTRRA
+508 VLTRWA
-514 WTRAFGNKK
+514 WTRAFGSKK

>member
-1 MLRDPMGGAPLLTF
+1 
-15 WYAGEGVKA
+15 
-24 RRRMKTASPAAVCAG
+24 
-39 LEAFKPHSTQ
+39 
-49 HTNFSM
+49 M

-61 SSNSSSN
+61 SSNSSPN

-109 DFMQELTFGQ
+109 DFMQELTFGHS
-119 AEGHH
+119 EGHH

-154 QSGGRRVVGVKS
+154 QSGGRRVVSVKS

-181 RQISHSLIQIV
+181 RQIAHSVIQIV

-215 RTSNLLERLGFVGSD
+215 RCARLLERIGGTRPDGS
-230 GAPLLGVRERSLL
+230 PLLGDRERRLL

-248 ASGLAAVYQVPIGGV
+248 ASGLAAVYQVPIGGL
-263 VYLVEAMA
+263 VYLIEAMA
-271 VGLSL
+271 AGLSL
-276 RSLYVGAVTVWTAT
+276 WSLYVGAVTVWTAT

-316 VAALTGVVLAPL
+316 VAALTGVVLTPL

-379 HTFNASLDA
+379 HTFNEALAGGLGAGAVGYVA
-388 AADGLTAAAAVY
+388 ALT
-400 VLVLAVAK
+400 VAK
-408 AAVVVLSLRFGSYG
+408 AAVVVLSLRSGSYG

-433 AAAFCVAALV
+433 AAAFCMAALV
-443 LWVFPGLG
+443 LWAFPGLG
-451 GGPGGAS
+451 GVPGGAS

-478 APLSALT
+478 APLSALA

-508 VLTRRA
+508 VLTRWA
-514 WTRAFGNKK
+514 WTRAFGAKK

>member
-1 MLRDPMGGAPLLTF
+1 M
-15 WYAGEGVKA
+15 
-24 RRRMKTASPAAVCAG
+24 
-39 LEAFKPHSTQ
+39 
-49 HTNFSM
+49 
-55 SSHTGS
+55 
-61 SSNSSSN
+61 
-68 SPQNPAGFR
+68 
-77 SFSFRL
+77 
-83 LLGLTLAALVTGVFS
+83 GLTLAALVTGVFS

-124 PMVTDGADPARRALV
+124 PMVTDGADPARRALI

-144 PFVALVWYYL
+144 PFVALVWHYL
-154 QSGGRRVVGVKS
+154 QSGGRRVVGVNS

-181 RQISHSLIQIV
+181 QQISHSVIQIV

-215 RTSNLLERLGFVGSD
+215 RCACFLERGGGTRPD
-230 GAPLLGVRERSLL
+230 GAPLLGDRERRLL

-248 ASGLAAVYQVPIGGV
+248 ASGLAAVYQVPIGGL

-271 VGLSL
+271 AGLSL
-276 RSLYVGAVTVWTAT
+276 WSLYVGAVTVGTAT
-290 VTANLVIVNEPTYPV
+290 VTANLVIANEPTYPV

-316 VAALTGVVLAPL
+316 VAALTGVVLTPL

-358 LVAVVSLWLP
+358 LVAVVSLWIP

-379 HTFNASLDA
+379 HTFNEALAGGLGAGAVGYVA
-388 AADGLTAAAAVY
+388 ALT
-400 VLVLAVAK
+400 VAK
-408 AAVVVLSLRFGSYG
+408 AAVVVLSLRSGSYG

-433 AAAFCVAALV
+433 AAAFCMAALV
-443 LWVFPGLG
+443 LWAFPGLG
-451 GGPGGAS
+451 GVPGGAS

-478 APLSALT
+478 APLSALA

-508 VLTRRA
+508 VLTRWA
-514 WTRAFGNKK
+514 WTRAFGAKK

>member
-1 MLRDPMGGAPLLTF
+1 
-15 WYAGEGVKA
+15 
-24 RRRMKTASPAAVCAG
+24 
-39 LEAFKPHSTQ
+39 
-49 HTNFSM
+49 M
-55 SSHTGS
+55 SSHTD
-61 SSNSSSN
+61 SSSN
-68 SPQNPAGFR
+68 SPQIPAGSR

-83 LLGLTLAALVTGVFS
+83 LMGLTLAALVTGVLS

-109 DFMQELTFGQ
+109 DFMQELTFGHS
-119 AEGHH
+119 EVHH

-139 LAALG
+139 LAALS

-154 QSGGRRVVGVKS
+154 QSGGRRVVGVNS

-181 RQISHSLIQIV
+181 QQISHSVIQIV

-215 RTSNLLERLGFVGSD
+215 RCACFLERGGGTRPD
-230 GAPLLGVRERSLL
+230 GAPLLGDRERRLL

-248 ASGLAAVYQVPIGGV
+248 ASGLAAVYQVPIGGL

-271 VGLSL
+271 AGLSL
-276 RSLYVGAVTVWTAT
+276 WSLYVGAVTVWTAT

-316 VAALTGVVLAPL
+316 VAALTGVVLTPL

-358 LVAVVSLWLP
+358 LVAVVSLWIP

-379 HTFNASLDA
+379 HTFNEALAGGLGAGAVGYVA
-388 AADGLTAAAAVY
+388 ALT
-400 VLVLAVAK
+400 VAK
-408 AAVVVLSLRFGSYG
+408 AAVVVLSLRSGSYG

-433 AAAFCVAALV
+433 AVAFCVAALV
-443 LWVFPGLG
+443 LWAFPGLG
-451 GGPGGAS
+451 GVPGGAS

-508 VLTRRA
+508 VLTRWA
-514 WTRAFGNKK
+514 WTRAFGAKK